1 MNRRV
6 AKFYK
11 VPFEEF
17 KEAWLDEFPGASDD
31 KVKEIYDGIMI
42 PKRATS
48 GSMGYDFYAP
58 VEIVLAPNQGMKI
71 PTGIGIEFV
80 EEGWCLFCLPRSGYG
95 FKFRLQLD
103 NTVGVIDEDYR
114 YAKNGGHIFEKIT
127 NDSRAGK
134 LLKIPAGE
142 AFCQGIILPYG
153 LTVDDDCTTKRVG
166 GLGSTTKSKQ

>member
-11 VPFEEF
+11 VPFEKF
-17 KEAWLDEFPGASDD
+17 KEAWHEEFLETSED
-31 KVKEIYDGIMI
+31 KIKDIYDRIEL

-58 VEIVLAPNQGMKI
+58 VDIILSPSQTMKV

-80 EEGWCLFCLPRSGYG
+80 EEGWGLFCLPRSGYG
-95 FKFRLQLD
+95 FKFRMQLG

-114 YAKNGGHIFEKIT
+114 FVENGGHIFEKIT
-127 NDSRAGK
+127 NDSRTGK

-153 LTVDDDCTTKRVG
+153 LTVDDNCTTTRTG
-166 GLGSTTKSKQ
+166 GLGSTTKNK